1 MKTPVKLGGIILG
14 LTAAV
19 SLMLLAFLSPQMNS
33 GPEDIPV
40 AVTAP
45 DPVVAQLSE
54 NFDVTTYDN
63 PSDARDAV
71 LDRDA
76 VGAVTVTPEGA
87 TVYTASGAG
96 QPYTQ
101 VLAGVAERMDATVED
116 VAPTTPDDP
125 NAGGLSALAL
135 PLAFGGMVSAA
146 VLSMT
151 MKKRY
156 GLRIIGSL
164 VFSVLAG
171 LAVGAILQ
179 FGFGTFDGNYWET
192 AGVLALGIA
201 GTSLFVLGLESLI
214 GFPGLGIGAVLTL
227 FVSNPLSGIA
237 TGWQWLP
244 SPWGAIG
251 QYLPIGAAG
260 NATRSVAFFDGAGI
274 AHSVWVLLAWVV
286 IGLAMVGVAS
296 VRYRRFTSR
305 LAGQAGQ
312 THPVEA

>member
-1 MKTPVKLGGIILG
+1 MKTTLKLGGIILG

-19 SLMLLAFLSPQMNS
+19 TLMLLAFLSPQMNS
-33 GPEDIPV
+33 GPDDIPV

-45 DPVVAQLSE
+45 EPVVNQLSE
-54 NFDVTTYDN
+54 NFDVTVYDD
-63 PSDARDAV
+63 PSDAKGAV

-76 VGAVTVTPEGA
+76 VGAVTVTPGGA

-101 VLAGVAERMDATVED
+101 VLTGVAEGMQAEVED
-116 VAPTTPDDP
+116 VAPTTQDDP
-125 NAGGLSALAL
+125 TAGGLSALAL

-151 MKKRY
+151 MNKRY

-164 VFSVLAG
+164 VFSVFAG
-171 LAVGAILQ
+171 LVVGAILQ

-201 GTSLFVLGLESLI
+201 GTSLFVLGLEALI
-214 GFPGLGIGAVLTL
+214 GFAGLGIGALLTL

-251 QYLPIGAAG
+251 QFLPIGAAG

-274 AHSVWVLLAWVV
+274 AHSVWVLLAWVAIGMGLV
-286 IGLAMVGVAS
+286 GLAAL
-296 VRYRRFTSR
+296 RYHRFTSR
-305 LAGQAGQ
+305 LAGEKRPA
-312 THPVEA
+312 EA

>member
-1 MKTPVKLGGIILG
+1 MKTTLKLGGIILG

-19 SLMLLAFLSPQMNS
+19 TLMLLAFLSPQMHS
-33 GPEDIPV
+33 GPDDIPV
-40 AVTAP
+40 AVSAP
-45 DPVVAQLSE
+45 DAVVSQLDE
-54 NFDVTTYDN
+54 KFEVTTYDD

-71 LDRDA
+71 LSRDA
-76 VGAVTVTPEGA
+76 VGAVTVAADGA

-96 QPYTQ
+96 TPYTQ
-101 VLAGVAERMDATVED
+101 VLTGVAEGMDARVED
-116 VAPTTPDDP
+116 VAPTTQDDP
-125 NAGGLSALAL
+125 SAGGLSALAL

-146 VLSMT
+146 VLSLT

-156 GLRIIGSL
+156 GLRIIGSM
-164 VFSVLAG
+164 VFSLAAG

-201 GTSLFVLGLESLI
+201 GTSLFVLGLEALI
-214 GFPGLGIGAVLTL
+214 GAPGLGIGAVLTL

-274 AHSVWVLLAWVV
+274 AHSVWVLLTWVA
-286 IGLAMVGVAS
+286 IGCALVGAAALKN
-296 VRYRRFTSR
+296 RRAVTP
-305 LAGQAGQ
+305 A
-312 THPVEA
+312 

>member
-1 MKTPVKLGGIILG
+1 MKTTLKLGGIILG

-19 SLMLLAFLSPQMNS
+19 TLMLLSFLAPQMNS
-33 GPEDIPV
+33 GPDNIPV
-40 AVTAP
+40 AVSAP
-45 DPVVAQLSE
+45 EPVVGQLSE
-54 NFDVTTYDN
+54 NVEVTSYDD
-63 PSDARDAV
+63 PADARQAV

-76 VGAVTVTPEGA
+76 VGAVTVTPDGT

-101 VLAGVAERMDATVED
+101 VLTGVAEGMDAQVKD
-116 VAPTTPDDP
+116 LAPTTQDDP

-146 VLSMT
+146 VLSIT

-156 GLRIIGSL
+156 GLRIIGSV
-164 VFSVLAG
+164 VFSLLAG
-171 LAVGAILQ
+171 LAVGAVLQ

-201 GTSLFVLGLESLI
+201 GTSLFVLGLEALI
-214 GFPGLGIGAVLTL
+214 GFPGLGIGALLTL

-286 IGLAMVGVAS
+286 LGMGLVGLAAL
-296 VRYRRFTSR
+296 RYHRFTSR
-305 LAGQAGQ
+305 LSAEK
-312 THPVEA
+312 HPAEA